1 VVAQVGLN
9 NYYNYFAF
17 GYMLGT
23 MCLGIYL
30 LYIAYCYLLKI
41 DVNRKL
47 DFLTIYSEN
56 DKLPV
61 TLNSTDI
68 QLAENCKEFS
78 ETTRQISDFYNKNFF
93 K

>member
-1 VVAQVGLN
+1 MGLN
-9 NYYNYFAF
+9 NYYDYFAF

-30 LYIAYCYLLKI
+30 LYIAYYYLLKI
-41 DVNRKL
+41 DANRKFN
-47 DFLTIYSEN
+47 FLTMYSKN

-61 TLNSTDI
+61 TLKSTDI

-78 ETTRQISDFYNKNFF
+78 ETTRQISDFNDKNFF